1 MQPSVESE
9 QLGDGTLQ
17 TTNSALKSN
26 HASKQKSAATRRRLV
41 DAAVEVVRTRGI
53 QGLTLQSVATEAG
66 LSKGGLLYH
75 FSSKEELVTALLH
88 DAMARV
94 DDDLQDLVNGDTKG
108 AFARAYIEY
117 VRAPHAYWEESATSV
132 FAAAALEPDR
142 LRKVQELFEDWQNRL
157 IEDDKIDPRLAL
169 LVRIACDGLWLID
182 LFGLAPPSTEQRA
195 EVLDFLIESIETE
208 EAFAP
213 RA

>member
-1 MQPSVESE
+1 MQ
-9 QLGDGTLQ
+9 T
-17 TTNSALKSN
+17 
-26 HASKQKSAATRRRLV
+26 
-41 DAAVEVVRTRGI
+41 
-53 QGLTLQSVATEAG
+53 VATEAG

-88 DAMARV
+88 DAMTRV
-94 DDDLQDLVNGDTKG
+94 NDDLQELVNGDTKG
-108 AFARAYIEY
+108 AFARAYVGY

-142 LRKVQELFEDWQNRL
+142 LKKVQELFEEWQNRL
-157 IEDDKIDPRLAL
+157 IEHDEIDPKLAL
-169 LVRIACDGLWLID
+169 LIRIACDGLWLID

-208 EAFAP
+208 GSFGK
-213 RA
+213 RN